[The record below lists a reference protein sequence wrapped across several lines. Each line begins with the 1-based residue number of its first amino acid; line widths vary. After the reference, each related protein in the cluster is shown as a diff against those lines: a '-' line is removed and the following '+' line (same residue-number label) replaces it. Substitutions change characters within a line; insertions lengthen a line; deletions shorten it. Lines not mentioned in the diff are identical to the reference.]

1 MNLRISNIDRLTSE
15 DDIMQICEEFG
26 DVASVE
32 LNEEP
37 DPGLETFSAIVEME
51 YEDDARELMEELN
64 GEQVDGRFLRVEEFT
79 ESEEDKMARKKSLE
93 NLFDLEEE
101 WDDTTFEPI
110 ERKRPR
116 EAKEVSKPP
125 KKRRK

>member
-1 MNLRISNIDRLTSE
+1 MILRISNIDRLTSE
-15 DDIMQICEEFG
+15 DDIEQICEEFG
-26 DVASVE
+26 DVTSVE

-51 YEDDARELMEELN
+51 YEDDAREVMAELN
-64 GEQVDGRFLRVEEFT
+64 GEQVDGRFLRVEEYI
-79 ESEEDKMARKKSLE
+79 ESEEEKKASNKSLDSM
-93 NLFDLEEE
+93 FDLEEE